1 MIKFNNA
8 YDVDNYSFKDNEN
21 NIFMFKLISILL
33 EQEKEWNPNMWV
45 SELRPSTQQMIIDM
59 GNTLYNREM
68 ELEKQ
73 K

>member
-1 MIKFNNA
+1 MIRFKNA
-8 YDVDNYSFKDNEN
+8 CDVDNYNFKDTEN

-45 SELRPSTQQMIIDM
+45 SGLHPSTQQMIIDM
-59 GNTLYNREM
+59 GNTLYNREID
-68 ELEKQ
+68 LEKQ